1 MNPNQPSRTRRI
13 ALVAVSITLSLG
25 LAMSVYAA
33 KDLGALCA
41 ASKQKAAAKKFSD
54 KVKCH
59 GKAIKKGVAVDPAC
73 LTKAET
79 KYQGAFTKAEGKGGC
94 LTTGDVGDI
103 ETLMDD
109 TLADLLEAI
118 PATTTTTTTSTLP

>member
-1 MNPNQPSRTRRI
+1 MKSNQPTRTRRI
-13 ALVAVSITLSLG
+13 ALVAG
-25 LAMSVYAA
+25 ALAISFGMTMSVYAA

-59 GKAIKKGVAVDPAC
+59 GKAIKKGIAVDPAC
-73 LTKAET
+73 LTKAEG
-79 KYQGAFTKAEGKGGC
+79 KFQAAFTKAEGKGGC
-94 LTTGDVGDI
+94 LTTGDVNDI

-109 TLADLLEAI
+109 TLTDLLEAI